1 MPTLRLDVSESRLH
15 ASAAAELLLQRYIE
29 IGGRMKFLV
38 TLEEDE
44 DGYIVASCPAL
55 LGCHSQGRSRE
66 EALANI
72 KEAIEGVIASMRKH
86 GEPLP
91 SESDLYEID
100 VAV

>member
-1 MPTLRLDVSESRLH
+1 
-15 ASAAAELLLQRYIE
+15 
-29 IGGRMKFLV
+29 MKFLV

-44 DGYIVASCPAL
+44 DGFIIASCPAL

-66 EALANI
+66 EALVNI

>member
-1 MPTLRLDVSESRLH
+1 
-15 ASAAAELLLQRYIE
+15 
-29 IGGRMKFLV
+29 MKFLV

-44 DGYIVASCPAL
+44 DGFIVASCPVL
-55 LGCHSQGRSRE
+55 PGCHSQGHSRE
-66 EALANI
+66 EALTNI
-72 KEAIEGVIASMRKH
+72 REAIEGVIASMRKH

>member
-1 MPTLRLDVSESRLH
+1 
-15 ASAAAELLLQRYIE
+15 
-29 IGGRMKFLV
+29 MKFLV

-44 DGYIVASCPAL
+44 DGFIVASCPAL
-55 LGCHSQGRSRE
+55 PGCHSQGRSRE
-66 EALANI
+66 EALTNI
-72 KEAIEGVIASMRKH
+72 REAIEGVVESMRKH

>member
-1 MPTLRLDVSESRLH
+1 
-15 ASAAAELLLQRYIE
+15 
-29 IGGRMKFLV
+29 MKFLV

-86 GEPLP
+86 GEPVP

-100 VAV
+100 VAGIVWPISR